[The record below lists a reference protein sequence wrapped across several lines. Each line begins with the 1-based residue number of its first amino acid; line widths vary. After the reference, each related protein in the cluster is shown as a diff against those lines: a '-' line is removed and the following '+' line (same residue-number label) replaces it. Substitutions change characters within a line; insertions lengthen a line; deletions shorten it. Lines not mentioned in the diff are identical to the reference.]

1 MVTKVKRMKRIRHCL
16 ICCFFLSLLFIGC
29 ARKDDPIGSE
39 EQENMIDSSS
49 SEETSEDISMN
60 VQEESATEW
69 SPGVYVIHNGDEI
82 QNGPN
87 QKGVNPLLATL
98 IFYEDGTF
106 YFDFDTGLSVGGFS
120 GNYEVMDDRITAI
133 SDTSAYPGNVHL
145 IFTIQDE
152 DTLIFVEDQGENQ
165 HYFVNKSKQ
174 LQLVE
179 EGDPFVRSGETIEE
193 TETR

>member
-1 MVTKVKRMKRIRHCL
+1 MIRQCF
-16 ICCFFLSLLFIGC
+16 ICCLLLSLLFIGC
-29 ARKDDPIGSE
+29 ARNDDPIGSE
-39 EQENMIDSSS
+39 EQESMIDSSS
-49 SEETSEDISMN
+49 SEETLEETSMD
-60 VQEESATEW
+60 VQEESMTAW
-69 SPGVYVIHNGDEI
+69 KPGVFVIHNGAEI
-82 QNGPN
+82 QNGLN

-106 YFDFDTGLSVGGFS
+106 YFDFDTGLSIGGFS
-120 GNYEVMDDRITAI
+120 GNYEVTDDRITAV

-152 DTLIFVEDQGENQ
+152 DTILFIEDQGGNQ

-193 TETR
+193 AEKR

>member
-1 MVTKVKRMKRIRHCL
+1 MKWIKHCL
-16 ICCFFLSLLFIGC
+16 ICCLFLSLLFIGC
-29 ARKDDPIGSE
+29 ARNDDPIGSE
-39 EQENMIDSSS
+39 E
-49 SEETSEDISMN
+49 TSVS
-60 VQEESATEW
+60 VQKESITAWE
-69 SPGVYVIHNGDEI
+69 PGVFVIHNGDEI

-87 QKGVNPLLATL
+87 QNGVNPLLATL
-98 IFYEDGTF
+98 IFYEDRTF

-120 GNYEVMDDRITAI
+120 GNYEVRDDRITAV
-133 SDTSAYPGNVHL
+133 SDTSAYLENVNL
-145 IFTIQDE
+145 VFTIQDE
-152 DTLIFVEDQGENQ
+152 DTILFIEDQGGNQ